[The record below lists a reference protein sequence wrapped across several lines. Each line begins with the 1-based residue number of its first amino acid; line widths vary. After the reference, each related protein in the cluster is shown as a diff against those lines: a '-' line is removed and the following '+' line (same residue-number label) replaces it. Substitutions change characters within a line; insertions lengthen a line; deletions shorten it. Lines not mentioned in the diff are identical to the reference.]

1 MRSFKA
7 KILLIFISICLGC
20 CVASAELKEGE
31 DYAVL
36 KEPLPNASN
45 AVIYVFS
52 YTCSLCYTYNSFIP
66 YMAESVNVAIK
77 PYYVWQMGEFGR
89 IASQVFAV
97 ALAKDKE
104 ENRNSFRGN
113 SAFFKAEV
121 AYFHEFHDKK
131 RRWSSGADFLKTGLM
146 ALDMSES
153 KYNDMLNLGAVKRL
167 LKEWEAS
174 YAIAAEYGVPAF
186 VVNGKYVVINIASQ
200 KDLESKILALLKM

>member
-1 MRSFKA
+1 MRGIRA
-7 KILLIFISICLGC
+7 KILLIFISICFGW

-45 AVIYVFS
+45 AVIYIFS

-104 ENRNSFRGN
+104 ENRNSFRGD

-121 AYFHEFHDKK
+121 AYFYEFHDKR

-153 KYNDMLNLGAVKRL
+153 KYKDMLNSSAVKRV

-186 VVNGKYVVINIASQ
+186 VVNGKYVVTNIASQ
-200 KDLESKILALLKM
+200 KDLEDKILALLKM